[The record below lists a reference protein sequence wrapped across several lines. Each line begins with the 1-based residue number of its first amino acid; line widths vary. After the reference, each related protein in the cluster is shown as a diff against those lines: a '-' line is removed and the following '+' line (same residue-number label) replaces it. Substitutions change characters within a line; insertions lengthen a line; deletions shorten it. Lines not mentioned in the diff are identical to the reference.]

1 MMTEVLTYLDY
12 NATAPVTEAARAAV
26 ADALRHDG
34 NASSVHRF
42 GRLARRLIEAGRGKV
57 AASVGADPSSVVF
70 TSGGTEANDLA
81 IGGAVAAGVT
91 RISAPAIEH
100 PAVLDSA
107 RATGVDCI
115 VVPCLSSGV
124 IDRDALQRALNAPA
138 ARDGRTL
145 VALMLA
151 NNETGVIQPVAEIAR
166 LAHEHHAWLHCD
178 AIQALAKI
186 PVDVAELGADTVSLS
201 AHKVGG
207 PQGVGALIVQGGV
220 PLKARL
226 HGGGQERGL
235 RSGTENLP
243 GIAGFAAAV
252 ADIERRVDALR
263 SKSALRDRLEQ
274 SVLAMAPDAVIF
286 GRDAPRL
293 ANTSYIA
300 LPGLPADPPTLAPHL
315 AGVAVSSG
323 SACSSGKVGASHVLR
338 AMGAEDEAA
347 KCAVRV
353 SLGWDTDENDIDRLL
368 DAWTALYRRA
378 APQRQR
384 A

>member
-91 RISAPAIEH
+91 RIIAPAIEH
-100 PAVLDSA
+100 PSVLDSA

-166 LAHEHHAWLHCD
+166 LAHEHDAWLHCD

-207 PQGVGALIVQGGV
+207 PQGVGALIVQGDV

-263 SKSALRDRLEQ
+263 SKSAMRDRLEQ

-300 LPGLPADPPTLAPHL
+300 IPGLTADTQLIALDL

-338 AMGAEDEAA
+338 AMGAEDAAA